1 MGLLM
6 NGLHNYLISLLE
18 DKRENILLEM
28 EAYAK
33 NRGFPIVGPLVGHFL
48 MQYTQMIRARRIL
61 ELGSGFGY
69 SAVWFAK
76 GKTNAEIICTDRS
89 EDNKNIA
96 LSYFRR
102 LRLENIR
109 FIVGDALEII
119 QQLEGKFDIIFCD
132 IDKKSYPKAFKIAT
146 PRLKL
151 GGLLITDNTLWKGR
165 ILESKPSTVSTK
177 GVQDFNKLAFS
188 DPNVISTIVPIGDG
202 ICVSLKI

>member
-6 NGLHNYLISLLE
+6 DGLHNYLISLLE
-18 DKRENILLEM
+18 EKRDNILLEM

-33 NRGFPIVGPLVGHFL
+33 SRGFPIVGPLVGQFL

-69 SAVWFAK
+69 SAVWFGK

-89 EDNKNIA
+89 EDNKNVA

-102 LRLENIR
+102 LKIDNIR

-119 QQLEGKFDIIFCD
+119 KQLEGEFDIIFCD
-132 IDKKSYPKAFKIAT
+132 IDKKNYPKAFKIAI
-146 PRLKL
+146 PRLRL

-165 ILESKPSTVSTK
+165 ILESEPSGKSTI
-177 GVQDFNKLAFS
+177 GVQEFNKLAFS
-188 DPNVISTIVPIGDG
+188 DPHVISTIVPIRDG
-202 ICVSLKI
+202 LCVSLKK